1 MLNSMTPKF
10 FGEKTIKSALP
21 SKLTHCASLH
31 YAEKYMGVRHGS
43 FCYVEARVFKG
54 THPTFSP
61 HEGAKPSD

>member
-1 MLNSMTPKF
+1 MKHDVTV
-10 FGEKTIKSALP
+10 
-21 SKLTHCASLH
+21 H

-61 HEGAKPSD
+61 HEGAKPSV

>member
-1 MLNSMTPKF
+1 MLTCRNTAII
-10 FGEKTIKSALP
+10 T
-21 SKLTHCASLH
+21 LH